1 MPEVLYIAIGNFIKE
16 SLSYDHKKLITGFE
30 FLEQL
35 KPSLRSR
42 LVHELFPKF
51 FKEFDHLFEF
61 ELAICGKEFM
71 AYFVTKLY
79 CRLFMGNQII
89 IKKGDYFEEIYMIF
103 QGKITLSLEKKD
115 VNEYFQLYRTN
126 YIGDYQILM
135 NLKSSECFKA
145 SSNVSTYCYCIKS
158 NEFLDLLLTFPDAKV
173 IFMYRAQARR
183 LEFRRIKKLYEI
195 EARVNPDSMQDEA
208 DVKILTKFHIKYYS
222 D

>member
-1 MPEVLYIAIGNFIKE
+1 MEKTLPEVLYIAIGNFIKE

-103 QGKITLSLEKKD
+103 
-115 VNEYFQLYRTN
+115 
-126 YIGDYQILM
+126 
-135 NLKSSECFKA
+135 
-145 SSNVSTYCYCIKS
+145 
-158 NEFLDLLLTFPDAKV
+158 
-173 IFMYRAQARR
+173 
-183 LEFRRIKKLYEI
+183 
-195 EARVNPDSMQDEA
+195 
-208 DVKILTKFHIKYYS
+208 
-222 D
+222 